1 MDVRCDR
8 CETEYELDDDS
19 VTEGGASVQCTTCGH
34 TFVVGPDGVTIAQI
48 VPTPPGGLADLGP
61 QAADWLLAT
70 EDGQTHRFRDLT
82 TLQKW
87 VVERKATREDRV
99 SQRGGPWLPL
109 GEVDELAP
117 FFAVVDQA
125 DRARSVEGAR
135 RSGGRDGDGLAAQQA
150 SVARPGARRRENGL
164 GGDAMLSAR
173 VDSGPTPSLDAG
185 SFSTEDERGD
195 DKFET
200 ITLFRR
206 SRNVKIAGAAGFVA
220 LAIVAAIIGFRRPE
234 WSPVKPPAPAHAA
247 DVPPVAPA
255 AAPAPPPAPAVTA
268 APPAAPAPAAAAP
281 SSPPGTPPAP
291 AVPAA
296 VDPVAAAKVAPAER
310 PGPESAQPA
319 KPKTYE
325 RLVGEADR
333 LMENG
338 QPARAQKLLDE
349 ALAMQPN
356 GVAALSGVGYLYLD
370 RQKPLAAISTFKRA
384 LGFSPEFPQ
393 AIFGLA
399 EAYRAQGQI
408 ALAAENYRKFISV
421 APGAP
426 DAPAARRQLKE
437 MESLLP
443 KKLAAPESAPAK
455 TDEPGAAAEKTP

>member
-125 DRARSVEGAR
+125 DRARSAEGAR
-135 RSGGRDGDGLAAQQA
+135 LAGGRSADGLASRQTPTRQTAV
-150 SVARPGARRRENGL
+150 SRPGSRRRENGV
-164 GGDAMLSAR
+164 GGDGVLSAR
-173 VDSGPTPSLDAG
+173 IDSGPTPSLDAG
-185 SFSTEDERGD
+185 TFPPDDGRDEE
-195 DKFET
+195 KFET
-200 ITLFRR
+200 MTIFRR
-206 SRNVKIAGAAGFVA
+206 SRNIKIAGAAGFVA
-220 LAIVAAIIGFRRPE
+220 LAMVAAFIGFRQAQPAK
-234 WSPVKPPAPAHAA
+234 PVAHVADVPAPAPSPP
-247 DVPPVAPA
+247 PPVAAVATPPA
-255 AAPAPPPAPAVTA
+255 AAPPPVAAVPPTPPPT
-268 APPAAPAPAAAAP
+268 PAAPAAP
-281 SSPPGTPPAP
+281 G
-291 AVPAA
+291 
-296 VDPVAAAKVAPAER
+296 DPLAAAKNAPAA
-310 PGPESAQPA
+310 PASAEPA

-356 GVAALSGVGYLYLD
+356 GVAALSGVGYLQLD
-370 RQKPLAAISTFKRA
+370 RQRPLAAISTFKRA

-393 AIFGLA
+393 ALFGLA

-408 ALAAENYRKFISV
+408 GLAAENYRKFIAV

-437 MESLLP
+437 MESLMP
-443 KKLAAPESAPAK
+443 KKPAPEAAPAK
-455 TDEPGAAAEKTP
+455 SDEPAAAAPAAEHTP

>member
-48 VPTPPGGLADLGP
+48 VPTPPGGLGDLGP

-70 EDGQTHRFRDLT
+70 EDGETHRFRDLT

-125 DRARSVEGAR
+125 DRARSPEGTR
-135 RSGGRDGDGLAAQQA
+135 RSGGRSADGLEPRPTPTRQTAV
-150 SVARPGARRRENGL
+150 SRPGSRRRENGV
-164 GGDAMLSAR
+164 GADSMLSAR

-185 SFSTEDERGD
+185 AFPSDDERGEG
-195 DKFET
+195 KFET
-200 ITLFRR
+200 MTIFRR
-206 SRNVKIAGAAGFVA
+206 SRNVKLAGAAGFVA
-220 LAIVAAIIGFRRPE
+220 LAIVAAIVGFRRPQ
-234 WSPVKPPAPAHAA
+234 WSPVKSPAPAA
-247 DVPPVAPA
+247 DLPPA
-255 AAPAPPPAPAVTA
+255 AAPGPAP
-268 APPAAPAPAAAAP
+268 APPAAVAATAPAAKLPPGASSAPPRMPAAAAP
-281 SSPPGTPPAP
+281 
-291 AVPAA
+291 
-296 VDPVAAAKVAPAER
+296 VDPLAAARSAAAEH
-310 PGPESAQPA
+310 PNSEVAQPA

-356 GVAALSGVGYLYLD
+356 GVAALSGVAYLQLD
-370 RQKPLAAISTFKRA
+370 RQRPLAAISTFKRA
-384 LGFSPEFPQ
+384 LGLSPEFAP
-393 AIFGLA
+393 ALFGLA
-399 EAYRAQGQI
+399 EAYRAQGEI
-408 ALAAENYRKFISV
+408 GPAAENYRKYIGV
-421 APGAP
+421 APGGP

-437 MESLLP
+437 MESLMP
-443 KKLAAPESAPAK
+443 KKPAPEAAPAK
-455 TDEPGAAAEKTP
+455 ETPKSDEPAAAAAP